1 MSLGA
6 YKGGVSEGTEIWDE
20 MERSIV
26 VNLADDLIV
35 GAMSN
40 YIDLIVVKKFIE
52 L

>member
-1 MSLGA
+1 
-6 YKGGVSEGTEIWDE
+6 

-26 VNLADDLIV
+26 VNLADDLSV

-40 YIDLIVVKKFIE
+40 YFDLIAVKKIKE

>member
-1 MSLGA
+1 MR
-6 YKGGVSEGTEIWDE
+6 YE

-40 YIDLIVVKKFIE
+40 YFDLIAVKKIKE